1 MALTRHD
8 AYREG
13 TKTNVAFN
21 GSAGASV
28 QSSAFGSQTYF
39 IRVCA
44 VGITGATNDGVRIA
58 VGDNPTATST
68 SALLPLGWFEYVKVT
83 PGQKV
88 AALAN
93 NTASGTLSVT
103 ELTE

>member
-1 MALTRHD
+1 MALTPHG
-8 AYREG
+8 AFREG
-13 TKTNVAFN
+13 TRQNVAFN

-44 VGITGATNDGVRIA
+44 VGITGATADGVRIA

-68 SALLPLGWFEYVKVT
+68 SALLPLNWYEYIKCS

-93 NTASGTLSVT
+93 NTASGTLSLT
-103 ELTE
+103 ELTD

>member
-1 MALTRHD
+1 MAMTPHD

-13 TKTNVAFN
+13 AKQNVAFN

-28 QSSAFGSQTYF
+28 QSAAFGAQTYF

-44 VGITGATNDGVRIA
+44 VGIAGATADGVRIA

-68 SALLPLGWFEYVKVT
+68 STLLPLNWFEYIKCT
-83 PGQKV
+83 PGQKIAV
-88 AALAN
+88 LGN
-93 NTASGTLSVT
+93 NTGTGSVNVT
-103 ELTE
+103 ELTD

>member
-13 TKTNVAFN
+13 AKQTVNYN
-21 GSAGASV
+21 GSAGAST
-28 QSSAFGSQTYF
+28 QSNAFGSQTYF

-44 VGITGATNDGVRIA
+44 AGIVSATIDGVRIV

-68 SALLPLGWFEYVKVT
+68 STLLPVQWVEYIKCS
-83 PGQKV
+83 PGQKIAV
-88 AALAN
+88 LGN
-93 NTASGTLSVT
+93 STGTGSVNLT
-103 ELTE
+103 ELTD

>member
-1 MALTRHD
+1 MALTPHQ
-8 AYREG
+8 AFREG
-13 TKTNVAFN
+13 AKQNLAFN

-28 QSSAFGSQTYF
+28 QSSAFGSQTFF

-44 VGITGATNDGVRIA
+44 VGITGATADGVRIA

-68 SALLPLGWFEYVKVT
+68 SALIPLNWFEYVKVT

-103 ELTE
+103 ELTD

>member
-13 TKTNVAFN
+13 AKQNLAFN
-21 GSAGASV
+21 GSAGAST

-44 VGITGATNDGVRIA
+44 VGITGATADGVRIA

-68 SALLPLGWFEYVKVT
+68 SALIPLNWFEYI
-83 PGQKV
+83 KV
-88 AALAN
+88 AARTWLEMGVAQ
-93 NTASGTLSVT
+93 SR
-103 ELTE
+103 